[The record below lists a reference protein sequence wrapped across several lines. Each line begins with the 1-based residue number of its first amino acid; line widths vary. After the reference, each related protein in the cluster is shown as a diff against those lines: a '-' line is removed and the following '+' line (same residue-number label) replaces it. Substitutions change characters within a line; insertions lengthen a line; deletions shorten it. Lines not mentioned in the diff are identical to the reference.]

1 MSFPNAE
8 LPISDSH
15 GLMVFK
21 ELLNFID
28 SFTVIM
34 FSVEIVLKWIDNFRT
49 FWRNPWNVFDLF
61 VTVLVRA
68 VFFLLP
74 PSLYLLLSSLSPAAL
89 PLSLDY
95 SFHEFPSFLC
105 PALPSF
111 HSFIVYIYIYL
122 PVSLDPS
129 FPQLLC
135 MCSPLDSPSHEYESI
150 VAYLDI

>member
-1 MSFPNAE
+1 MVLAPNYLFVKYKGLLISLYQCMSYPINCLSLLVCNEE

-68 VFFLLP
+68 VSFLLP
-74 PSLYLLLSSLSPAAL
+74 PSLYLLLSSLS
-89 PLSLDY
+89 
-95 SFHEFPSFLC
+95 C
-105 PALPSF
+105 
-111 HSFIVYIYIYL
+111 
-122 PVSLDPS
+122 
-129 FPQLLC
+129 
-135 MCSPLDSPSHEYESI
+135 CSPLLP
-150 VAYLDI
+150 YLSCISSSVP

>member
-1 MSFPNAE
+1 MTYDYFSFLVCNEE

-49 FWRNPWNVFDLF
+49 FWSNPWNVFDLF

-68 VFFLLP
+68 VYP
-74 PSLYLLLSSLSPAAL
+74 PPYL
-89 PLSLDY
+89 PL
-95 SFHEFPSFLC
+95 
-105 PALPSF
+105 
-111 HSFIVYIYIYL
+111 
-122 PVSLDPS
+122 SLDPS
-129 FPQLLC
+129 FPQLSFVC
-135 MCSPLDSPSHEYESI
+135 IPLDSPSSTRVWYQDYYQVLFGLCLGLNGGSSFSGLGLPSGEGGGGLVS
-150 VAYLDI
+150 VSKL